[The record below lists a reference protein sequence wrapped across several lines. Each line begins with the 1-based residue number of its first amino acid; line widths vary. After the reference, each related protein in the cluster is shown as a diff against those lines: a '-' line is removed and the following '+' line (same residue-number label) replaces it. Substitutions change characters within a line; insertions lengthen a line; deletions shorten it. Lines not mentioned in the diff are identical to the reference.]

1 MSGAIP
7 SHSVEGRIRSHAEAM
22 DWSRAMHEEDE
33 VRRWLESVAIIGIW
47 DLILGERGRICSVL
61 TYDLRFKGFSL
72 LC

>member
-1 MSGAIP
+1 
-7 SHSVEGRIRSHAEAM
+7 
-22 DWSRAMHEEDE
+22 MHEEDE